1 MQPSTMLLTGS
12 IGAVF
17 ILLALYADIF
27 AFERKAYLVLWF
39 VGWTVIALNYVM
51 DAFFPALLR
60 GNRLVFMIS
69 TGSFFYANFLIFY
82 GNYRFLGIKFNQPLF
97 IGGSAAWLAG
107 FFALSWIWSD
117 LALIT
122 YANAAI
128 FYMTLRTGIALIR
141 ISKGQRGLAFFLG
154 IINIAWVFG
163 AILFSYVLKINQI
176 VFYIIMQAMR
186 FIDAIGLIQ
195 MCFSMQKGRI
205 EHGLQYIQHLSEHD
219 ELTGLKNKSYYD
231 AKIREL
237 DQDANNLP
245 ISLIVGD
252 MNGLKFINDVFGHR
266 EGDNWIKKGAL
277 LLKETCRKDDVIA
290 RWGGDEFAVI
300 LLRTARDEAA
310 AILLRIREACA
321 AERDA
326 EIPVSISLGLATKT
340 GMEESLNDVLQ
351 AAEKSMY
358 ERKLVEGRKARV
370 AIIRTIE
377 ARMVQKGYETQE
389 HLEALQNLAA
399 AFARALNLPADS
411 QADLQMAVKYRD
423 IGKIALPEELV
434 RREEGLEAHEWVAL
448 KKHVEIGYR
457 IVSALSE
464 RSTVA
469 DAVLNQHEC
478 WNGQGFPQGLKGEE
492 IPFMARILAILRA
505 FDALTG
511 RRPAAAGEEAT
522 LLALDT
528 LRQSAGVMFD
538 PYLTAQFIGM
548 MEGATMPGIELEQ
561 DLCLR

>member
-39 VGWTVIALNYVM
+39 VGWTVIGLNYVV
-51 DAFFPALLR
+51 DAFFPSLLR

-82 GNYRFLGIKFNQPLF
+82 GNYKFLGIKFNQPLF
-97 IGGSAAWLAG
+97 IGGSVAWLAG
-107 FFALSWIWSD
+107 LFALSWIWSD

-122 YANAAI
+122 YANSAI

-141 ISKGQRGLAFFLG
+141 VSKRQRGLAFFLG

-163 AILFSYVLKINQI
+163 AILFSYVLQINQI
-176 VFYIIMQAMR
+176 AFYIIMQAMR

-237 DQDANNLP
+237 DQDADNLP

-252 MNGLKFINDVFGHR
+252 MNGLKFINDVFGHQ

-300 LLRTARDEAA
+300 LLGTARDEAA

-370 AIIRTIE
+370 AIIQTIE

-423 IGKIALPEELV
+423 IGKIALPVELV
-434 RREEGLEAHEWVAL
+434 RREEGLEAHEWVVL

-464 RSTVA
+464 RSPVA
-469 DAVLNQHEC
+469 DAILNQHEC

-511 RRPAAAGEEAT
+511 RRPAAAGEEAN
-522 LLALDT
+522 LALKT
-528 LRQSAGVMFD
+528 LRQSAGVKFD
-538 PYLTAQFIGM
+538 PDLTAQFIGM
-548 MEGATMPGIELEQ
+548 MEGETMPGVEPEQ
-561 DLCLR
+561 DLCLL